1 MTHPAE
7 VVVASF
13 NLHWG
18 LGLRRGRY
26 PAFDVVTACAA
37 LEADVLVLQE
47 SWMPDQGEAHHDQVA
62 AALGMQVVATAGM
75 ARMRWR
81 PGKRPKL
88 LARGDDP
95 GHGGDGCWSLAV
107 LSRRPATLVAVTPVR
122 QLALDPV
129 ARRVVVVDVDTGA
142 GALRVVGTHWAH
154 PHMGAPL
161 RTGELRRALPHPDV
175 PAVLAGD
182 MNMWRWCLAAVAPRA
197 WRPAVRGPTW
207 PSHRPHSQIDH
218 LLVTPSVEVLG
229 GEVLDLVAS
238 DHRPVRARVR
248 VAERRLVRP
257 GAAANVLE
265 EPQTRTRG

>member
-1 MTHPAE
+1 VSADPE

-26 PAFDVVTACAA
+26 PAFDVVAACAA

-47 SWMPDQGEAHHDQVA
+47 SWTPDRGEAHHEQVA
-62 AALGMQVVATAGM
+62 AALGMQVVAAAGM

-81 PGKRPKL
+81 EGNRPQL
-88 LARGDDP
+88 MARGDDP
-95 GHGGDGCWSLAV
+95 GRGGDGCWSLAV
-107 LSRRPATLVAVTPVR
+107 LSRRPGTLVGVTQVR
-122 QLALDPV
+122 QLPLDPV
-129 ARRVVVVDVDTGA
+129 ARRIIVADIDTGR
-142 GALRVVGTHWAH
+142 GALRVAGTHWAH
-154 PHMGAPL
+154 PHMGAPA
-161 RTGELRRALPHPDV
+161 RTGELRRALPGPDV

-182 MNMWRWCLAAVAPRA
+182 MNMWGWCLAAVAPRG

-218 LLVTPSVEVLG
+218 LLTTPSVEVLD

-248 VAERRLVRP
+248 VSEPHGARP
-257 GAAANVLE
+257 AARPA
-265 EPQTRTRG
+265 